1 MKQKELGHLQNPKRE
16 SSSPCQNK
24 TVMAM
29 WELLKAEDQTKSQ
42 PISLNEEVSSYMAT
56 DSIYVEADPLKWWQE
71 NESNCSNYCTKC
83 EIFLNF
89 IEEVDL

>member
-16 SSSPCQNK
+16 SSSPLQNK

-29 WELLKAEDQTKSQ
+29 GELLKAEDQTNSQ
-42 PISLNEEVSSYMAT
+42 PKILEQEVSSYMGS

-71 NESNCSNYCTKC
+71 N
-83 EIFLNF
+83 
-89 IEEVDL
+89 

>member
-16 SSSPCQNK
+16 SSSPLQNK

-29 WELLKAEDQTKSQ
+29 GELLKAEYQTNSQ
-42 PISLNEEVSSYMAT
+42 PKILEQVSSYMAT

-83 EIFLNF
+83 ANFLNF
-89 IEEVDL
+89 IGEVDL